1 MEKSKLVNVIKKISI
16 GFAVFV
22 AVLVVIGFV
31 SLFYNLY
38 KCPRVPI
45 YQTVMTDFELL
56 VGAPEKRSDGSY
68 SEMQHELQDFIDKF
82 AIITL
87 QCFVFQGHPQRPT
100 YCILLVG
107 TLPTDADFSEYSLEK
122 HPLKNHIYL
131 FSALKLCGAEPME
144 NEEYLEFS
152 HSFIFGYQIY
162 IYHDRII
169 FENVTGN
176 PYFLLRDDKKR
187 EFLGKFIVP
196 RNKETAENAMPYAPQ
211 KYVYLETG
219 FGGPTEQIVIDL
231 ENEKITYE
239 FSRTS
244 FKLGEEGYWK
254 QELPLEMS
262 KEIIASLAGFTAEN
276 WEDQYVDSRVADGTQ
291 WKLEIV
297 SADGSTRKISGSNAW
312 PKDFPRLCIKEI
324 RAKAKANQ

>member
-1 MEKSKLVNVIKKISI
+1 M
-16 GFAVFV
+16 G
-22 AVLVVIGFV
+22 
-31 SLFYNLY
+31 
-38 KCPRVPI
+38 
-45 YQTVMTDFELL
+45 
-56 VGAPEKRSDGSY
+56 
-68 SEMQHELQDFIDKF
+68 
-82 AIITL
+82 
-87 QCFVFQGHPQRPT
+87 
-100 YCILLVG
+100 
-107 TLPTDADFSEYSLEK
+107 EY
-122 HPLKNHIYL
+122 
-131 FSALKLCGAEPME
+131 
-144 NEEYLEFS
+144 
-152 HSFIFGYQIY
+152 
-162 IYHDRII
+162 
-169 FENVTGN
+169 
-176 PYFLLRDDKKR
+176 
-187 EFLGKFIVP
+187 IVP
-196 RNKETAENAMPYAPQ
+196 REKEAVENATPYAPQ

-239 FSRTS
+239 YSRTS

-297 SADGSTRKISGSNAW
+297 FTDGSTRKIIGSNAW

>member
-16 GFAVFV
+16 GFAVFF
-22 AVLVVIGFV
+22 AVLFVIGIV
-31 SLFYNLY
+31 SLFYNSY
-38 KCPRVPI
+38 KCTRVPI
-45 YQTVMTDFELL
+45 YQTTMTDFEL
-56 VGAPEKRSDGSY
+56 VVQPEGRTDGSR
-68 SEMQHELQDFIDKF
+68 SEEQHNLQNLIDKF
-82 AIITL
+82 EIITL
-87 QCFVFQGHPQRPT
+87 QCFVFQGHPQRPS

-122 HPLKNHIYL
+122 HPLKSGERV
-131 FSALKLCGAEPME
+131 FSALKLCGADPKE
-144 NEEYLEFS
+144 NEEYLELRDYF
-152 HSFIFGYQIY
+152 FDYWVY
-162 IYHDRII
+162 IYHNQII
-169 FENVTGN
+169 FETWANN
-176 PYFLLRDDKKR
+176 PTYLLRDEQKR
-187 EFLGKFIVP
+187 EFLGKYIVP
-196 RNKETAENAMPYAPQ
+196 REKEAVENATPYAPQ

-239 FSRTS
+239 FSSTGFRLS
-244 FKLGEEGYWK
+244 DVGYWK

-324 RAKAKANQ
+324 REKAKANQ

>member
-22 AVLVVIGFV
+22 AVYFVIGIV
-31 SLFYNLY
+31 SLFYNSS
-38 KCPRVPI
+38 KSRVPI

-82 AIITL
+82 AIKTL
-87 QCFVFQGHPQRPT
+87 QCFIFHDPHRATT
-100 YCILLVG
+100 YSILLVG
-107 TLPTDADFSEYSLEK
+107 TLPTDADFSEYTLEK
-122 HPLKNHIYL
+122 HPLKKRPWI
-131 FSALKLCGAEPME
+131 FSALKLCGADPKE
-144 NEEYLEFS
+144 NEEYLELR
-152 HSFIFGYQIY
+152 GYFFDYWVY
-162 IYHDRII
+162 IYHNQII
-169 FENVTGN
+169 FEKAMIN
-176 PYFLLRDDKKR
+176 PTALRSDDEKR
-187 EFLGKFIVP
+187 EFLGKYIVP
-196 RNKETAENAMPYAPQ
+196 REKEAVENATPYVPQ

-297 SADGSTRKISGSNAW
+297 FADGSTRKITGSNAW

-324 RAKAKANQ
+324 REKAKANQ

>member
-1 MEKSKLVNVIKKISI
+1 MGKSKLVNVIKKISI
-16 GFAVFV
+16 GFDVFF

-31 SLFYNLY
+31 SLFYNSY
-38 KCPRVPI
+38 KCTRVPI
-45 YQTVMTDFELL
+45 YQTTMTDFEL
-56 VGAPEKRSDGSY
+56 VVQPEGRSDDSR
-68 SEMQHELQDFIDKF
+68 SEEQHNLQNLIDKF
-82 AIITL
+82 EIITL
-87 QCFVFQGHPQRPT
+87 QCFVFQGHPQRPS

-122 HPLKNHIYL
+122 HPLKSGERV

-169 FENVTGN
+169 FVTWANN
-176 PYFLLRDDKKR
+176 PTYLLRDEQKR
-187 EFLGKFIVP
+187 EFLGKYIVP
-196 RNKETAENAMPYAPQ
+196 RKKEAVENATPYAPQ

-276 WEDQYVDSRVADGTQ
+276 WEDQYVGSRVPDGTQ
-291 WKLEIV
+291 WELEIIF
-297 SADGSTRKISGSNAW
+297 ADGSTRKITGIKAW

-324 RAKAKANQ
+324 REKAKANQ